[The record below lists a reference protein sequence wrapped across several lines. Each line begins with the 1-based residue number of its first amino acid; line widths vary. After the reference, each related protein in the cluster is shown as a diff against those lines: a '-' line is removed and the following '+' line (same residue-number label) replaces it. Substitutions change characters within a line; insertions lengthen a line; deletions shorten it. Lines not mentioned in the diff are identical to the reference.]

1 MAHSSLPLIV
11 TSTDRGKC
19 YFINVSDIMKPVV
32 IKSIYLI
39 EESLDKLKFSMDG
52 STLGVAN
59 LSNKQLFIISDFTTT
74 NVDTLTVLNTFE
86 EVMSN

>member
-1 MAHSSLPLIV
+1 
-11 TSTDRGKC
+11 
-19 YFINVSDIMKPVV
+19 MKPVV